1 MRAVPDAAEYHDAM
15 SDETNEKPEDKKRE
29 PKHVYGTATGTAVG
43 RGAAKPDGG

>member
-1 MRAVPDAAEYHDAM
+1 MPDAAEYDRPM
-15 SDETNEKPEDKKRE
+15 SDETKPDEKPEKRE

>member
-1 MRAVPDAAEYHDAM
+1 M